1 MDILERKTHYT
12 TSTKGRTIFL
22 YIVGFMSQRIGLT
35 RVCLFLYLYSLFVPC
50 SGSCEVK
57 GSWTNKSPP
66 FG

>member
-35 RVCLFLYLYSLFVPC
+35 RVCLSLYLYSLFVPC
-50 SGSCEVK
+50 SGSC
-57 GSWTNKSPP
+57 
-66 FG
+66 